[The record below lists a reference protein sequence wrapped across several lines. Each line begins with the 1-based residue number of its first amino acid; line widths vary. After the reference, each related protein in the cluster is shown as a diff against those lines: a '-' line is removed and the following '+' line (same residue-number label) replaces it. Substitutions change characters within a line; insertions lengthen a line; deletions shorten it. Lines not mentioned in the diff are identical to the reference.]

1 MGFDFDVITI
11 GGGIIGAA
19 ISDELAKRKLKV
31 VILEKN
37 LRIAQ
42 ETSEGN
48 SGVIHGGFDPTPG
61 KLNAKLNL
69 EGRKLY
75 ENDWFKNLDFPWK
88 KVDSL
93 ILAFGKE
100 EDPEIEKLYKRGI
113 TNGLNAKELSI
124 LTTKEI
130 MALEPNVNPKVTS
143 ALLCTAS
150 YVVDPVLLTQS
161 LVNRMLKNNG
171 KLKVDHKVINIETLN
186 SGFRI
191 TCLNNEKKVSFTAK
205 YIINAAGHYADDIA
219 KLINCKDF
227 TLKTRRGQYCIL
239 EKTESSIINNH
250 ILFMI
255 PTIHGKGVI
264 VAPMLDG
271 HILVGPTSHE
281 NIAKSDTRL
290 ITIEDINLISKI
302 GLKII
307 PTLNMHKICK
317 VISGSRAI
325 CVENDDFFIKFASNN
340 SNFINVAGIK
350 SPGLSAA
357 PAIALLVANMIKNN

>member
-1 MGFDFDVITI
+1 MGFDFDAITI
-11 GGGIIGAA
+11 GAGVIGAA
-19 ISDELAKRKLKV
+19 ISDELAKRKIKV
-31 VILEKN
+31 LILEKN

-48 SGVIHGGFDPTPG
+48 SGVIHGGFDPMPE

-88 KVDSL
+88 KIDSL
-93 ILAFGKE
+93 ILSFGKE

-113 TNGLNAKELSI
+113 INGLNDKELSI
-124 LTTKEI
+124 LTTKEV

-143 ALLCTAS
+143 ALLCTVS
-150 YVVDPVLLTQS
+150 YAVDPVLLTQS
-161 LVNRMLKNNG
+161 LVTRMLKNKG
-171 KLKVDHKVINIETLN
+171 QLKLDHQVINIETLN
-186 SGFRI
+186 PGFRV
-191 TCLNNEKKVSFTAK
+191 TCLNNGKKVNFTAK
-205 YIINAAGHYADDIA
+205 YIINVAGHYADEIA
-219 KLINCKDF
+219 KLINCQDF

-239 EKTESSIINNH
+239 EKTEKNIINNH

-255 PTIHGKGVI
+255 PTIHGKGVV

-281 NIAKSDTRL
+281 NVPKSDTRL
-290 ITIEDINLISKI
+290 ITIDDIKLISKI

-307 PTLNMHKICK
+307 PTLNMDKTCK

-325 CVENDDFFIKFASNN
+325 CVETDDFFIKFASNN
-340 SNFINVAGIK
+340 ANFINVAGIK

-357 PAIALLVANMIKNN
+357 PAIALLVANMIKK

>member
-1 MGFDFDVITI
+1 MEFDFDVITI
-11 GGGIIGAA
+11 GAGVIGAA
-19 ISDELAKRKLKV
+19 ISDELSKRNLKV

-88 KVDSL
+88 KIDSL
-93 ILAFGKE
+93 ILAFSKE
-100 EDPEIEKLYKRGI
+100 ENSEIQKLYARGI
-113 TNGLNAKELSI
+113 TNGLAKKELSI
-124 LTTKEI
+124 LTREEVI
-130 MALEPNVNPKVTS
+130 SLEPNVNPKVTS
-143 ALLCTAS
+143 ALLCSAS
-150 YVVDPVLLTQS
+150 YAVDPVLLTQS
-161 LVNRMLKNNG
+161 LINRMIKNRG
-171 KLKVDHKVINIETLN
+171 QLKVDHQVINIETLN
-186 SGFRI
+186 SGFRV
-191 TCLNNEKKVSFTAK
+191 TCLNNQKKVTFTSK
-205 YIINAAGHYADDIA
+205 YIINAAGDYADDIA
-219 KLINCKDF
+219 KLINCQDF

-239 EKTESSIINNH
+239 EKTENHIINNH

-255 PTIHGKGVI
+255 PTINGKGVI

-281 NIAKSDTRL
+281 NVPKSDTRL
-290 ITIEDINLISKI
+290 ITIEDIELINKI

-307 PTLNMHKICK
+307 PILNINKTCK

-325 CVENDDFFIKFASNN
+325 CVETDDFFIKFASNN
-340 SNFINVAGIK
+340 TNFINVAGIK
-350 SPGLSAA
+350 SPGLSSA
-357 PAIALLVANMIKNN
+357 PTIALLVANMIKNI

>member
-11 GGGIIGAA
+11 GGGVIGAA
-19 ISDELAKRKLKV
+19 ISDELAKRKLKI

-75 ENDWFKNLDFPWK
+75 ENDWFKNLNFPWK

-100 EDPEIEKLYKRGI
+100 EDPEIEKLYTRGI
-113 TNGLNAKELSI
+113 TNGLSDKQLTI
-124 LTTKEI
+124 LTRKKI
-130 MALEPNVNPKVTS
+130 IALEPNVNPKVTS
-143 ALLCTAS
+143 ALLCTVS
-150 YVVDPVLLTQS
+150 YAVDPVLLTQS
-161 LVNRMLKNNG
+161 LVNRTLKNNG
-171 KLKVDHKVINIETLN
+171 ELKVDHEVINIEILN
-186 SGFRI
+186 SGFRV

-239 EKTESSIINNH
+239 EKTEKNIINNH

-281 NIAKSDTRL
+281 NIPKSDTRL
-290 ITIEDINLISKI
+290 ITIEDINLINKI

-307 PTLNMHKICK
+307 PILKMNKTCK

-340 SNFINVAGIK
+340 ANFINVAGIK

-357 PAIALLVANMIKNN
+357 PAIALLVANMIKK

>member
-1 MGFDFDVITI
+1 MRFDFDVITI

-19 ISDELAKRKLKV
+19 ISDALAKRKLNV

-48 SGVIHGGFDPTPG
+48 SGVIHGGFDPIPG

-113 TNGLNAKELSI
+113 ANGLNTTELSI

-150 YVVDPVLLTQS
+150 YAVDPVLLTQS

-186 SGFRI
+186 SGFRV
-191 TCLNNEKKVSFTAK
+191 TCLNNEKK
-205 YIINAAGHYADDIA
+205 
-219 KLINCKDF
+219 
-227 TLKTRRGQYCIL
+227 
-239 EKTESSIINNH
+239 
-250 ILFMI
+250 
-255 PTIHGKGVI
+255 
-264 VAPMLDG
+264 
-271 HILVGPTSHE
+271 
-281 NIAKSDTRL
+281 
-290 ITIEDINLISKI
+290 
-302 GLKII
+302 
-307 PTLNMHKICK
+307 
-317 VISGSRAI
+317 
-325 CVENDDFFIKFASNN
+325 
-340 SNFINVAGIK
+340 
-350 SPGLSAA
+350 
-357 PAIALLVANMIKNN
+357 